1 MTELRHLV
9 QEPEPE
15 RSEGLWDD
23 LDNAC
28 EAAFGISQH
37 LSTHLEKEASAD
49 ECVTLLQRQL
59 DLAETIRAGI
69 GRLRVQRDSGR
80 TWAADG
86 TRTKLLVGRLKE
98 LLDLE
103 QHNYDL
109 MTRNG
114 MRLKGPLH
122 RIG

>member
-1 MTELRHLV
+1 MAELNHLV
-9 QEPEPE
+9 AGTESE

-23 LDNAC
+23 LDHAC
-28 EAAFGISQH
+28 QAAVGISQH
-37 LSTHLEKEASAD
+37 LSDHLEKEASAD
-49 ECVTLLQRQL
+49 ECVSLLQRQL
-59 DLAETIRAGI
+59 DLAETIRTGI

-80 TWAADG
+80 SWAADG
-86 TRTKLLVGRLKE
+86 TRSKQLAGRLKE

-109 MTRNG
+109 LTRHG

-122 RIG
+122 RLG